1 MQSAKGSARTP
12 LGPKYTIGTLLSNE
26 PTIEELLTN
35 DLDINKP
42 TLLELTL
49 NNMKNETIKYAKFT
63 KRKNDYT
70 EETLKDELQDLISKD
85 INAENMAEIQAK
97 QDELGIFE
105 EQTLFDILSKKKNYQ
120 ILEDERPTRRFLA
133 IESRKNKTQS

>member
-1 MQSAKGSARTP
+1 MIPDWKTEERKRT
-12 LGPKYTIGTLLSNE
+12 LKYTIGILLSNE

-70 EETLKDELQDLISKD
+70 EETLKDELQELISKD
-85 INAENMAEIQAK
+85 INAENMEEIQAK
-97 QDELGIFE
+97 QDELGII
-105 EQTLFDILSKKKNYQ
+105 ILKGC
-120 ILEDERPTRRFLA
+120 
-133 IESRKNKTQS
+133 